1 MDKIRKQKED
11 VAQKSANLNDISIDS
26 SVSELSSAEN
36 ANKTG
41 EQQQQQQQQQ
51 QTSLF
56 TLTQENNLDPDDE
69 TLASEHDTTLSS
81 ELDSIP
87 SQDTEKKL
95 IKGIMMSSHNV
106 SSLNE
111 IENHRASLNA
121 KTISANNR
129 RQQTE
134 KCSSALDL
142 SHASKD
148 PMVAGPS
155 ELFRKNDLKLMI
167 ELKNK
172 KLLEQQTELERKL
185 KELELKEAEIERAAR
200 NKPASLISAG
210 AGADSGNDHNYCSES
225 IDNSSILTQSNSLKE
240 PPPSS
245 DDLKRIEYQ
254 RSLLISIDKARAA
267 KLSDELSSATSSS
280 GGCFV
285 EPIEEQRK
293 REILKRFGI
302 EAQLNCSKKPPPST
316 SSSSQQL
323 NAAQSDDKHTIYS
336 SDSGFASG
344 SNCYYN
350 MSYRAAL
357 GSVKKP
363 INLAVEKLNDEITN
377 KRFGFNAGSILNA
390 QQQQD
395 LVSYLSGDIDEDEYK
410 RRLSNGSF
418 NLSGFSFNKSGSQLE
433 QKQQLSRLFGLEF
446 FDSSNNMSDV
456 RDSSI
461 EHMIGWSLNSTRQ
474 QQQQQQQHEKLNTQS
489 SASTNSNDTSNDEDD
504 DASFKTRD
512 KVESDD
518 TIETLGEDEEEDENG
533 QALIMSLLNSRQAAK
548 ALPRPVELSS
558 IEFMRQ
564 SIQEQLEA
572 VRKQKEQL
580 QVQSSKL
587 APPIRAH
594 RLMGEC
600 NLHELSTIKE
610 VDTPIS
616 ERNLKL
622 TSKGLNRSMGNVNDV
637 SSALSSSSLENV
649 TQLSDNWGNATS
661 QFSKAN
667 QQQFGLGNFCFNCFV
682 LIMVKKASFF

>member
-1 MDKIRKQKED
+1 
-11 VAQKSANLNDISIDS
+11 
-26 SVSELSSAEN
+26 
-36 ANKTG
+36 
-41 EQQQQQQQQQ
+41 
-51 QTSLF
+51 
-56 TLTQENNLDPDDE
+56 
-69 TLASEHDTTLSS
+69 
-81 ELDSIP
+81 
-87 SQDTEKKL
+87 
-95 IKGIMMSSHNV
+95 MSSHNV

-111 IENHRASLNA
+111 IENHRALLNA
-121 KTISANNR
+121 KIISANNR
-129 RQQTE
+129 RGVEQTE
-134 KCSSALDL
+134 KCSALDL

-185 KELELKEAEIERAAR
+185 KELELKEAEIEKSAQ

-225 IDNSSILTQSNSLKE
+225 IDNSSILTTSNSIKE
-240 PPPSS
+240 PQLSL

-254 RSLLISIDKARAA
+254 KSLLMSIDKARSA
-267 KLSDELSSATSSS
+267 KISDELSSATSSS
-280 GGCFV
+280 GCFV
-285 EPIEEQRK
+285 EQIEERK
-293 REILKRFGI
+293 KEILKRFGI

-316 SSSSQQL
+316 TSSSQQL
-323 NAAQSDDKHTIYS
+323 NAAQNDDKHTIYS

-350 MSYRAAL
+350 MNYRPAL
-357 GSVKKP
+357 SSVKKP
-363 INLAVEKLNDEITN
+363 INLAVEKLNDEIAN
-377 KRFGFNAGSILNA
+377 KRFGFNASSILNA

-395 LVSYLSGDIDEDEYK
+395 LVNYLSGDIDEDEYK
-410 RRLSNGSF
+410 RRMSNSSF
-418 NLSGFSFNKSGSQLE
+418 NLSSFSFLNKSGSQLE

-446 FDSSNNMSDV
+446 FDSSNNMSDI

-461 EHMIGWSLNSTRQ
+461 EQMIGWSLNSTQ
-474 QQQQQQQHEKLNTQS
+474 QQQQEKFNTKSTQPMS

-504 DASFKTRD
+504 DASFKTKD

-518 TIETLGEDEEEDENG
+518 TIETLEEEDEEEDENS
-533 QALIMSLLNSRQAAK
+533 QALIMSLLNSRQVK
-548 ALPRPVELSS
+548 ALPKPVELSS

-580 QVQSSKL
+580 QMQSSKL

-594 RLMGEC
+594 KLMGEC

-622 TSKGLNRSMGNVNDV
+622 TSKGLNSSVGNRSMGNINDV

-649 TQLSDNWGNATS
+649 TQLSENLSNATS
-661 QFSKAN
+661 QIGKSN
-667 QQQFGLGNFCFNCFV
+667 QQQFGLGNFNFICFCTHYG
-682 LIMVKKASFF
+682 